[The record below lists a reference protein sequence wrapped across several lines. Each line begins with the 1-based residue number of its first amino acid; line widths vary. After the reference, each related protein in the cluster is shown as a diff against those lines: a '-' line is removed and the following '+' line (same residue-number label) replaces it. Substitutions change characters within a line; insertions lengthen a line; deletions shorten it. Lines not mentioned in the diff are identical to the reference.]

1 MFENLPHEKRSKL
14 SSVKK
19 LNQNGY
25 TFEWFN
31 FSNFIAYVL
40 HFKIFKSKDM
50 SSIYINLLLKCFIAF
65 VLTIDS
71 VGIVAFV
78 LQKIKLLL

>member
-1 MFENLPHEKRSKL
+1 MRLKICHTKNVQSCHPY
-14 SSVKK
+14 KK
-19 LNQNGY
+19 LHQNGY

-50 SSIYINLLLKCFIAF
+50 SSIYINLLLKHF
-65 VLTIDS
+65 VTFVIP
-71 VGIVAFV
+71 IV
-78 LQKIKLLL
+78 IEMMLLCYK